1 MHDFS
6 SKLLLYITL
15 LLVVGTALL
24 RLENWNFLSIYILLS
39 IYWVRIL
46 GVKFAKL
53 SRILSLQLVFLF
65 ILVLPQGWEKAGFL
79 LVRSMVCLLFLTS
92 FLLSMPPHSFSTTLR
107 SLPLPSQL
115 RMNLYFTGHFLE
127 ILKEELDK
135 MKYSAKLRGL
145 NGTTSWIRYT
155 NASMVGALYIR
166 TLEKAERVN
175 KAMYLRGFT
184 GEFPSDLNLNKKE
197 RKILLGFGFLGI
209 LITLGSY
216 LYE

>member
-1 MHDFS
+1 MLDFS
-6 SKLLLYITL
+6 PKLRLYLTL
-15 LLVVGTALL
+15 LLIVGTALL
-24 RLENWNFLSIYILLS
+24 KLENWNFLSIYILLS
-39 IYWVRIL
+39 IYWVVL
-46 GVKFAKL
+46 HGVKISKL
-53 SRILSLQLVFLF
+53 PRILSLQLVFLF

-107 SLPLPSQL
+107 SLPFPSQI

-127 ILKEELDK
+127 LLKEELDQ
-135 MKYSAKLRGL
+135 MNTSAKLRGL
-145 NGTTSWIRYT
+145 NGTTSWLRYT

-175 KAMYLRGFT
+175 KAMHLRGFT
-184 GEFPSDLNLNKKE
+184 GEFPSDFNLNNKE
-197 RKILLGFGFLGI
+197 RKILFGFGISGF

-216 LYE
+216 LFG